1 MDQAA
6 IERLRHYLAQ
16 LPPGTQALLM
26 REFERTLARGEDT
39 AVAELVLDQL
49 RQVVRKANDNARARS
64 GDAERLVFAPLEP
77 FLVDAGA
84 QISPG
89 CIRRASLEAVW
100 QWLAH
105 DALPDQTGSL
115 VAALAAGDPGDIAM
129 RAYRA
134 AAGEAIIRVAASGV
148 EARGDG
154 RRSQA
159 RLASPKVIEDL
170 PAIGAVLAAHEALDA
185 FADRIPD
192 TIVTLGGAQTR
203 VITDALGEPALQ
215 APAVLPFALALL
227 MARLESRW
235 QLIRLP
241 IHAAGSDDEARVAA
255 VPQGIAVT
263 MVLHDL
269 SRACAALCA
278 DIRRGR
284 LRDIADRLKALHD
297 GVRGLRTELDL
308 RGDSV
313 WGRHLAAI
321 RKEISGGL
329 EAEIEGVPGRVRR
342 LLRQRPDR
350 EITATARLDPG
361 EIDETAEMI
370 AFVAAC
376 RGVAGELAISEVT
389 QRAYSELL
397 QYVERASVGLV
408 QSLKAGEPRVRA
420 YRQAQMAAAVR
431 FCEPLFGTDYA
442 ALMARSAENALA
454 ERSVPRA
461 G

>member
-6 IERLRHYLAQ
+6 IERLRQYLAQ

-49 RQVVRKANDNARARS
+49 RQVVRKANDNARACS

-84 QISPG
+84 RLSPG

-105 DALPDQTGSL
+105 DALPDQTDSL
-115 VAALAAGDPGDIAM
+115 VAALARGDPGDIAM
-129 RAYRA
+129 RAYRS
-134 AAGEAIIRVAASGV
+134 AAGEAIIRVAASGID
-148 EARGDG
+148 ARGDG
-154 RRSQA
+154 RRSLA
-159 RLASPKVIEDL
+159 RLGSPKVIEDL

-185 FADRIPD
+185 FAERIPD
-192 TIVTLGGAQTR
+192 SIVTLGGAQTR
-203 VITDALGEPALQ
+203 VITDALEEPALQ

-227 MARLESRW
+227 MERLESRW

-284 LRDIADRLKALHD
+284 LRDIADRLKALHG

-308 RGDSV
+308 RSDST

-350 EITATARLDPG
+350 EITATARLDPN
-361 EIDETAEMI
+361 EIDETADMI

-431 FCEPLFGTDYA
+431 FCEPLFGADYA

>member
-1 MDQAA
+1 
-6 IERLRHYLAQ
+6 
-16 LPPGTQALLM
+16 
-26 REFERTLARGEDT
+26 
-39 AVAELVLDQL
+39 
-49 RQVVRKANDNARARS
+49 VV
-64 GDAERLVFAPLEP
+64 
-77 FLVDAGA
+77 
-84 QISPG
+84 
-89 CIRRASLEAVW
+89 
-100 QWLAH
+100 
-105 DALPDQTGSL
+105 
-115 VAALAAGDPGDIAM
+115 
-129 RAYRA
+129 
-134 AAGEAIIRVAASGV
+134 
-148 EARGDG
+148 
-154 RRSQA
+154 
-159 RLASPKVIEDL
+159 EDL

-185 FADRIPD
+185 FAERIPD
-192 TIVTLGGAQTR
+192 SIVTLGGAQTR
-203 VITDALGEPALQ
+203 VVTDALEVPALR

-227 MARLESRW
+227 MGRLESRW

-255 VPQGIAVT
+255 VPEGVAVT

-269 SRACAALCA
+269 SRVCAALCA

-284 LRDIADRLKALHD
+284 LRHVIDRLRALHE

-308 RGDSV
+308 RSEST

-350 EITATARLDPG
+350 EISATMRLDPS

-376 RGVAGELAISEVT
+376 RSVAGELAISEVT

-408 QSLKAGEPRVRA
+408 QSLKGGEPRVRA
-420 YRQAQMAAAVR
+420 FREAQMAAAVR
-431 FCEPLFGTDYA
+431 FCELLFGGDYA
-442 ALMARSAENALA
+442 ALMARSAENALLA
-454 ERSVPRA
+454 ERHAHRA